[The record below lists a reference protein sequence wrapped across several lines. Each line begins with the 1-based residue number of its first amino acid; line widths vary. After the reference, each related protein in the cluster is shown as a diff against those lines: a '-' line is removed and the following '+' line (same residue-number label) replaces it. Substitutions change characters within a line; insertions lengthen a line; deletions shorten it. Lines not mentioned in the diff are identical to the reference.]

1 MLYIIAQYIIRV
13 KNDTIWMIKN
23 EDLETDE
30 YHRQVSLLLHLSLW
44 KAILNYSWFVNT
56 YKSLALRYLVV
67 CRCVMFADINNII
80 LLKYMYKHRVKL
92 SIKVWWAIY
101 CKHWYIL
108 TVLIKCKVPA
118 LTFGY
123 YFNHYKH
130 NWPPH
135 CVISSLINGLSL
147 CWLWFDEVT
156 RDIINIILPVNC
168 DCHKCIM

>member
-1 MLYIIAQYIIRV
+1 MRISKQTS
-13 KNDTIWMIKN
+13 TIDKSHYYCICHYEKLSW
-23 EDLETDE
+23 TTPG
-30 YHRQVSLLLHLSLW
+30 LLTHTKVWRSDILS
-44 KAILNYSWFVNT
+44 
-56 YKSLALRYLVV
+56 
-67 CRCVMFADINNII
+67 FADINNII

-101 CKHWYIL
+101 CKHRYIL

-147 CWLWFDEVT
+147 CWLSFDEVT
-156 RDIINIILPVNC
+156 RYIINIILPVNC